1 MDSTQKLIEKIK
13 NETEIEMIQLVEYDN
28 YDTYIHPALG
38 LELSYWI
45 SPDYGLKIKK
55 YIINIILN
63 TNITAIKKHEKKVKL
78 FKDTYLKKQKRINY
92 KEKNLIYILTT
103 EYNKNK
109 RIYLIG
115 KCQNLTNRLN
125 TYNRSCEHEVIYYK
139 ECLTIE
145 NMNLI
150 EQIVLYKL
158 KEYKEKSNRDR
169 FILPESKNILYFIN
183 IINECVN
190 FINNDINDNNINI
203 NGDDNDINING
214 DNNDI
219 NINSDD
225 NDININSD
233 DNDININSDDNNI
246 NINSD
251 DNNININ
258 GDDNDI
264 NINDNNYN
272 IMKKNINQN
281 IMKKNNMIDN
291 IISENEI
298 IENTINQN
306 IYVYGY

>member
-1 MDSTQKLIEKIK
+1 MDSTQKLIKKIK
-13 NETEIEMIQLVEYDN
+13 NETKIEIIQLVEYDN

-55 YIINIILN
+55 FIINIINN
-63 TNITAIKKHEKKVKL
+63 TNITAIKNHEKKVKL

-150 EQIVLYKL
+150 EHIVLYKL
-158 KEYKEKSNRDR
+158 KEYKEK
-169 FILPESKNILYFIN
+169 
-183 IINECVN
+183 
-190 FINNDINDNNINI
+190 
-203 NGDDNDINING
+203 
-214 DNNDI
+214 
-219 NINSDD
+219 
-225 NDININSD
+225 
-233 DNDININSDDNNI
+233 
-246 NINSD
+246 
-251 DNNININ
+251 
-258 GDDNDI
+258 
-264 NINDNNYN
+264 
-272 IMKKNINQN
+272 
-281 IMKKNNMIDN
+281 
-291 IISENEI
+291 
-298 IENTINQN
+298 
-306 IYVYGY
+306 